1 MSLFVSIAAYRD
13 ADLARTIADCV
24 ARARYPADL
33 RFGVCWQHAEDE
45 PPPPDPAPAR
55 LRLIDVPWR
64 DSGGTCWARA
74 RAMSLWDGEEFV
86 LQIDSHHRFVQDWD
100 ALLLDQAER
109 SGEARPLLTTYAAGF
124 DPDAALPA
132 ADYPTSMAFA
142 RFTSDGVPQ
151 YWSRP
156 RPEWAERTAP
166 IRSRFVSGH
175 LIFTL
180 GRFVEDVP
188 YDPELYFIGE
198 EITLAIRA
206 FTHGYA
212 LLHPSVQI
220 MWHEYSRRQRVM
232 HWDDHLP
239 GRGLAIAGSERDAAS
254 LAKVRQFLLNPHVG
268 PYGCGSARSF
278 AEYEAYSGINF
289 ARRSVTAA
297 ARRGQE
303 PAVPPPSGAGVGGPR
318 DWRVRVTLDRTLLPE
333 GALDRP
339 AFWYVAFH
347 DAAGVEIARADA
359 DRIELQAAL
368 ARGGDAIV
376 LDRHFRAARPPANW
390 TVWPVDSRRH
400 WLARLSGVVDQ
411 AAVGIAHAEFDGEA
425 VR

>member
-13 ADLARTIADCV
+13 ADLARTIAHCV
-24 ARARYPADL
+24 SHARYPADL

-45 PPPPDPAPAR
+45 PPPPDPTPAR

-64 DSGGTCWARA
+64 ESGGTCWARA
-74 RAMSLWDGEEFV
+74 QAMSLWDSEEFF
-86 LQIDSHHRFVQDWD
+86 LQIDSHHRFAQDWD

-109 SGEARPLLTTYAAGF
+109 SGETRPLLTTYAASF

-132 ADYPTSMAFA
+132 TDHPTTMAFA
-142 RFTSDGVPQ
+142 RFTDDGVPQ

-156 RPEWAERTAP
+156 RPEWAGRTAP
-166 IRSRFVSGH
+166 VRSRFLSGH

-212 LLHPSVQI
+212 LLHPSVHI
-220 MWHEYSRRQRVM
+220 LWHEYSRRQRVM

-239 GRGLAIAGSERDAAS
+239 DRGLPVVGSERDSAS
-254 LAKVRQFLLNPHVG
+254 LAKVRQFLLNPDVG
-268 PYGCGSARSF
+268 PYRCGSARSF

-303 PAVPPPSGAGVGGPR
+303 PAAPPPPGAGVGSLR
-318 DWRVRVTLDRTLLPE
+318 DWRVRVTLDRALLPQA
-333 GALDRP
+333 ALDRP

-347 DAAGVEIARADA
+347 DAAGMEIARADA
-359 DRIELQAAL
+359 DHGELRAIL
-368 ARGGDAIV
+368 AGGGNRAVV
-376 LDRHFRAARPPANW
+376 LDRHFRAARPPVSW

-400 WLARLSGVVDQ
+400 WLDRMTGAIDPAALGVVN
-411 AAVGIAHAEFDGEA
+411 
-425 VR
+425 